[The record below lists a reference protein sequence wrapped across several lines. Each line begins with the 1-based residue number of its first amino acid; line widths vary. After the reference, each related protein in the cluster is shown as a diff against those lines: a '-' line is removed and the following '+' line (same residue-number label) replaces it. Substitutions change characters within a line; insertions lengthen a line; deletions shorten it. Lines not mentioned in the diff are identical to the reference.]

1 MPRVLVLMLAL
12 MFALGG
18 LLGVAPAP
26 VHAQVQA
33 DARLQGDEE
42 DAAEAA
48 EELSRLEADGKY
60 NALYDLMHPD
70 ARDAVPEAAVVGWYE
85 QEFVGKRTDE
95 LTVTGVRFLSWTWDV
110 TGETYRRTASVSF
123 VQPYWEDGVRADVPG
138 TVHLVES
145 AEGWGWFFGGS
156 RAFVDSQIALYGT
169 GSEPAR
175 VVVEEVPSGIGGAE
189 GDFVSAFPEELDR
202 DVDLF
207 WAGEFAEAGIAYN
220 PPDDIVEMD
229 GPIVTACGPAAPAET
244 AAFYCTLDET
254 IYYNPEFR
262 LVVEQNVG
270 DFAWVTVIAHEWGHH
285 VQAQLGIYA
294 TENPELDG
302 GLYTVELEQQAD
314 CLAGVYTADAEDRG
328 WLDAGDYE
336 EAIYLTG
343 AAGDPEGTAA
353 DDPEAH
359 GTSQQRRAAFRSG
372 YTEGLAGCD
381 LDL

>member
-1 MPRVLVLMLAL
+1 MSRVLTLLLAL
-12 MFALGG
+12 LFALGG
-18 LLGVAPAP
+18 LLQMAPLSTS
-26 VHAQVQA
+26 AQVETA
-33 DARLQGDEE
+33 LQGDER
-42 DAAEAA
+42 AAAA
-48 EELSRLEADGKY
+48 VAQKLSRLEADGRY
-60 NALYDLMHPD
+60 GALFDLMHPD

-85 QEFVGKRTDE
+85 QEFAGKRTDE
-95 LTVTGVRFLSWTWDV
+95 LTVTGVRFLSWTWAV
-110 TGETYRRTASVSF
+110 TGETYGRTASVSF
-123 VQPYWEDGVRADVPG
+123 VQPYWTDGVRTDVPG

-145 AEGWGWFFGGS
+145 DEGWGWFFGAS
-156 RAFVDSQIALYGT
+156 RAFVDAQIALYGDGT
-169 GSEPAR
+169 VPAQP
-175 VVVEEVPSGIGGAE
+175 VVEDSPDVGGVNT
-189 GDFVSAFPEELDR
+189 DFVSAFPAELDR

-207 WAGEFAEAGIAYN
+207 WAGQFAEAGRSYD

-229 GPIVTACGPAAPAET
+229 GSIVTACGRAAAAET

-262 LVVEQNVG
+262 LLVEQNVG

-294 TENPELDG
+294 TENPKLDG
-302 GLYTVELEQQAD
+302 GLYSVELEQQAD
-314 CLAGVYTADAEDRG
+314 CLAGVYTANAEDRG
-328 WLDAGDYE
+328 WLDPGDYE

-343 AAGDPEGTAA
+343 VAGDPEGTAA

-359 GTSQQRRAAFRSG
+359 GTSEQRLDAFRSG